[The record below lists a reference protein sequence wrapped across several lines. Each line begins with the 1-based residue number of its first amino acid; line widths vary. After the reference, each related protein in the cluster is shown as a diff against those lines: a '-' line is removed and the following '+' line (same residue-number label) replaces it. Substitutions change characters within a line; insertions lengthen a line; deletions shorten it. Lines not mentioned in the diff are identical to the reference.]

1 MYCLVITDDYSRFT
15 WVFFLATKDN
25 TSGILKSFITGIEN
39 LVYHKVKA
47 IRSRTPQQNGVD
59 ERRNMTLIEAART
72 ILADS
77 KLPTT
82 FWAEAV
88 NTACYVQNR
97 ILSYPT
103 QEFISSSL
111 DQVYRR
117 LQSATTIQ
125 ENMLKNLKEHGFEE
139 PKKVIHALK
148 DPSWIEAMQEELLQ
162 FKLQEQ
168 DWFDKGYTQEEGID
182 YDEVFAPVARIE
194 AIRLF
199 LAYASFKDFVV
210 YQMDVKSDFLYGKI
224 EEEVYV
230 CQPPGFE
237 DPDFPDRV
245 YKVEK
250 ALYGLHQAPRA
261 WYETL
266 STYLLDNGF
275 QRGKIDKTL
284 FIKRH
289 KEVDALEISNE
300 FYGENYFLFRF
311 TEVKNASHT
320 NGNLKKP
327 LLMDGSVKK
336 WMFIW
341 NRPLAAYRESAIHKV
356 LKEPD
361 EHKLKSSI
369 ALAISAGRAGVQ
381 AGVELP
387 EHSSRA
393 IMTIQHRK
401 AASIQA
407 ASLNKKSTTRVV
419 YFLEDDKQREKAV
432 FCRFLTS
439 LEKKLS
445 CRHQGK
451 GPRLYTVVE
460 AESKGLVERLMMG
473 MLFGMELE
481 LMLFWS
487 TVKAKNING
496 EEQLHALVDG
506 KKIII
511 TESSVRR
518 DLQLADEEG
527 VDCLPNS
534 TIFEQLTLM
543 GPKTTAW
550 NEFSSTMAS
559 AIICLATNQVFNF

>member
-1 MYCLVITDDYSRFT
+1 MGFKEGKLTRPYS
-15 WVFFLATKDN
+15 
-25 TSGILKSFITGIEN
+25 S
-39 LVYHKVKA
+39 
-47 IRSRTPQQNGVD
+47 
-59 ERRNMTLIEAART
+59 
-72 ILADS
+72 
-77 KLPTT
+77 
-82 FWAEAV
+82 
-88 NTACYVQNR
+88 
-97 ILSYPT
+97 
-103 QEFISSSL
+103 
-111 DQVYRR
+111 
-117 LQSATTIQ
+117 
-125 ENMLKNLKEHGFEE
+125 
-139 PKKVIHALK
+139 
-148 DPSWIEAMQEELLQ
+148 
-162 FKLQEQ
+162 
-168 DWFDKGYTQEEGID
+168 
-182 YDEVFAPVARIE
+182 
-194 AIRLF
+194 
-199 LAYASFKDFVV
+199 
-210 YQMDVKSDFLYGKI
+210 
-224 EEEVYV
+224 
-230 CQPPGFE
+230 
-237 DPDFPDRV
+237 
-245 YKVEK
+245 
-250 ALYGLHQAPRA
+250 
-261 WYETL
+261 
-266 STYLLDNGF
+266 
-275 QRGKIDKTL
+275 
-284 FIKRH
+284 

-419 YFLEDDKQREKAV
+419 YFLEDDKQREKAA

-451 GPRLYTVVE
+451 GPRLYTAAE

-481 LMLFWS
+481 LMLVTQS
-487 TVKAKNING
+487 
-496 EEQLHALVDG
+496 
-506 KKIII
+506 
-511 TESSVRR
+511 
-518 DLQLADEEG
+518 
-527 VDCLPNS
+527 
-534 TIFEQLTLM
+534 
-543 GPKTTAW
+543 
-550 NEFSSTMAS
+550 
-559 AIICLATNQVFNF
+559 